1 VRALQK
7 YDLSGKKDKN
17 GDRIKNDTEPIDREL
32 KKILLLENIF
42 KRKEKDEMRKKKL
55 REKRESRL
63 KLKL

>member
-63 KLKL
+63 K